1 MSNDMAAPSRR
12 AVLDA
17 AAAGSMTTLASPI
30 GPAQT
35 QTSAKTFVLVHG
47 GWRGGW
53 CWRRVADLLE
63 KKGHKVFAPTMTG
76 LGERSHLLDAK
87 INLATHV
94 TDIVNVVKWEGPS
107 DIVLVGSIVFLDAF
121 VPESGDSVAD
131 KASQP
136 VREAIATLVQKGDS
150 AMKPVPAAVFR
161 VNEKDRAWVDGK
173 CTPHPIATLTEKINV
188 TGAYERIAKKA
199 YIRAKGYPSI
209 PFDGTQAKVAANP
222 AWRVTSWRAAT
233 TPWSTCPTG

>member
-12 AVLDA
+12 AVLGV
-17 AAAGSMTTLASPI
+17 AAAGSMATLASPI
-30 GPAQT
+30 GPAQA

-47 GWRGGW
+47 GWHGGW

-94 TDIVNVVKWEGPS
+94 TDIVNVVKWEELS
-107 DIVLVGSIVFLDAF
+107 DIVLVGHSYGGLIISGVAEQMREAIGSIVFLDAF

-136 VREAIATLVQKGDS
+136 VREAIAALC
-150 AMKPVPAAVFR
+150 R
-161 VNEKDRAWVDGK
+161 
-173 CTPHPIATLTEKINV
+173 
-188 TGAYERIAKKA
+188 
-199 YIRAKGYPSI
+199 
-209 PFDGTQAKVAANP
+209 
-222 AWRVTSWRAAT
+222 RVTAR
-233 TPWSTCPTG
+233 